1 MTKSLANRLYMKQ
14 KLYAFNMGK
23 DKMIL
28 DQIDEFNNILDD
40 LENIDVKLENED
52 KALILLNALPNTYKH
67 FKDVM
72 LYGRAQMITLEE
84 V

>member
-1 MTKSLANRLYMKQ
+1 MKQ
-14 KLYAFNMGK
+14 KLYAFNMGE

-52 KALILLNALPNTYKH
+52 KALILLNALPKTYKH
-67 FKDVM
+67 FKDAM